1 MNYLNYKT
9 MKIIYQ
15 LIKDDLKN
23 TIFDILI
30 MFAISLFTILI
41 GVILVASFI

>member
-1 MNYLNYKT
+1 MR
-9 MKIIYQ
+9 MIYQ

-30 MFAISLFTILI
+30 MFVLSLFVVMLGI
-41 GVILVASFI
+41 ILVASFI

>member
-9 MKIIYQ
+9 MRMIYQ

-30 MFAISLFTILI
+30 MFVLSLFVVMLGI
-41 GVILVASFI
+41 ILVASFI